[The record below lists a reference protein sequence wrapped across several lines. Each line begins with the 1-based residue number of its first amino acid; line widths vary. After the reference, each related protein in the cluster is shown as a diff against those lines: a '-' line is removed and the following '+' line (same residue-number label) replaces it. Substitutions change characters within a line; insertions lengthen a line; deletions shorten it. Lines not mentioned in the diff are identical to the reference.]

1 MIDNAIEFDH
11 ISKQFRIYHEKRN
24 SVFELVAGILS
35 RNSHFEYVT
44 VLDDV
49 SFNVRK
55 GETLAIMGNNGSGK
69 TTILKLISK
78 IYKPDKGNVK
88 TDGTVVP
95 LLQLGIGFQPELTA
109 IDNIIIYG
117 ILLGFTKTWIKS
129 RIPKILKYA
138 DLEKYADTKIKNFSS
153 GMYTRLA
160 FSTAIQVNPDI
171 LLVDE
176 VLSVGDI
183 AFQQKGLNSFHEF
196 KKQGKTIVYV
206 SHDPSSVLQISD
218 RVMILK
224 NGKIDRIGNPQESVD
239 YYLKSSLSNIS

>member
-1 MIDNAIEFDH
+1 MTNAIELDH

-24 SVFELVAGILS
+24 SIFELVTGMLN
-35 RNSHFEYVT
+35 RKSHFEQVT

-49 SFNVRK
+49 TFAVKK

-78 IYKPDKGNVK
+78 IYRPDKGNIK
-88 TDGTVVP
+88 TDGVIVP

-109 IDNIIIYG
+109 TDNIITYG
-117 ILLGFTKTWIKS
+117 ILLGFTKSWIKS
-129 RIPKILKYA
+129 RIPEILKYA
-138 DLEKYADTKIKNFSS
+138 ELEKYSDAKIKNFSS

-196 KKQGKTIVYV
+196 KKQGKTIVFV
-206 SHDPSSVLQISD
+206 THDPNSVLQISD
-218 RVMILK
+218 RVIILK
-224 NGKIDRIGNPQESVD
+224 KGKIDRIGDPQETVD
-239 YYLKSSLSNIS
+239 YYTKSSLSHNL

>member
-1 MIDNAIEFDH
+1 MTNTIELDH
-11 ISKQFRIYHEKRN
+11 VSKQFRIYHEKRN
-24 SVFELVAGILS
+24 SIFELVTGMFN
-35 RNSHFEYVT
+35 RKSHFEHVT

-49 SFNVRK
+49 TFTVKK
-55 GETLAIMGNNGSGK
+55 GETLAIMGDNGSGK

-78 IYKPDKGNVK
+78 IYRPDEGSIK
-88 TDGTVVP
+88 TDGVIVP

-109 IDNIIIYG
+109 TDNIITYG
-117 ILLGFTKTWIKS
+117 VLLGFTKTWIKS
-129 RIPKILKYA
+129 KIPEILKYA
-138 DLEKYADTKIKNFSS
+138 ELEKYADAKIKNFSS

-183 AFQQKGLNSFHEF
+183 AFQKKGLDSFHEF
-196 KKQGKTIVYV
+196 KKQGKTVIYV
-206 SHDPSSVLQISD
+206 SHDPYSVLQISD

-224 NGKIDRIGNPQESVD
+224 KGKIDRIGNPQETVD
-239 YYLKSSLSNIS
+239 YYMKSSLNHG